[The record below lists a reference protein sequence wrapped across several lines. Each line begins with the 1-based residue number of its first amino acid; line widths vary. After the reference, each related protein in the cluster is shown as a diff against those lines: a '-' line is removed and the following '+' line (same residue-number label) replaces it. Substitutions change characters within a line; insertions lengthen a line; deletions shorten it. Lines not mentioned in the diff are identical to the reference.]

1 MRACSVCGCALWDTP
16 AGVTCPNGQGG
27 APSEE
32 RPDNDTLERAQLEAH
47 LNALEAH
54 VRAGG
59 QLDAA
64 NVLWLIERA
73 RGGMWGRWAGR
84 AMADARRHRI
94 ALRELVRALVTRAG
108 ERWTGSHWRPIIAL
122 LEPRVSD
129 DSPPLPDI
137 RRLDVGFRLI
147 EAGELHE

>member
-1 MRACSVCGCALWDTP
+1 MRACSVCGLAQWHTPSGWTCANDH
-16 AGVTCPNGQGG
+16 GG
-27 APSEE
+27 ADPVEKPDDPS
-32 RPDNDTLERAQLEAH
+32 LEAAMVQGH
-47 LNALEAH
+47 LVALEAH

-64 NVLWLIERA
+64 NALWLIEKA
-73 RGGMWGRWAGR
+73 RGGVWGRFASS
-84 AMADARRHRI
+84 AMADARRHRV

-108 ERWTGSHWRPIIAL
+108 ERWTGTHWRPIIAL
-122 LEPRVSD
+122 LEPRASD